1 MTVLD
6 RQYPMNLVN
15 EDDNDSTTLDEMV
28 LATSK
33 PSQGSALEGCQPRG
47 DAEKHMR
54 PRRRNS

>member
-33 PSQGSALEGCQPRG
+33 PSQGDALEGW
-47 DAEKHMR
+47 
-54 PRRRNS
+54 